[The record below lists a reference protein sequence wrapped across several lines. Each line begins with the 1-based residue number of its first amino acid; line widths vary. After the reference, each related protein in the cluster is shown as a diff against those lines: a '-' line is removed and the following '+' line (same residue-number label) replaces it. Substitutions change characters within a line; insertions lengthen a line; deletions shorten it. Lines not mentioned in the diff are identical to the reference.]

1 MNDYIAKPVDE
12 KILYSKIINL
22 VKVPEPVKVEKG
34 EPSVA
39 LGRARITNLQ
49 YLEQRTKSDPNLMSE
64 MIVLYLEQTPPLL
77 EAIMESLS
85 KKDWKTLNAAVH
97 KMIPSFAIMGIDS
110 DLEAKAKKI
119 QEFAST
125 LILPDYIYDW
135 VKQIETSCLQ
145 ACEELKLELIRIK
158 KEKG

>member
-1 MNDYIAKPVDE
+1 
-12 KILYSKIINL
+12 
-22 VKVPEPVKVEKG
+22 
-34 EPSVA
+34 
-39 LGRARITNLQ
+39 
-49 YLEQRTKSDPNLMSE
+49 